1 MNNSFTI
8 KLPVTEPRTIHLYDN
23 HTLTIEQEDYIIE
36 QGMENHYMKDGE
48 EKTKDE

>member
-36 QGMENHYMKDGE
+36 SGMERHREGGE
-48 EKTKDE
+48 EKQEDE